1 MIFPYVI
8 CRRDERICLTDWLC
22 VCVSKTNSNFSYSP
36 SKIGWADFSRILHNN
51 STPRR
56 NHTFWAAF
64 EYLYPFC
71 IYGGSNFP
79 FFHILWSWLLTL
91 RIALPCICVMKTW
104 LADVICFD
112 ICLLRDFSC
121 NVILRIVVVFFVRTH
136 TVFISFLKGLC
147 LVSYQNLMHCLVA
160 GNHILLFCKLV
171 ESHFKVL

>member
-1 MIFPYVI
+1 MKEFV
-8 CRRDERICLTDWLC
+8 WLIDC
-22 VCVSKTNSNFSYSP
+22 VCVWVKQTQTSPIPPAKLGEPILLGFCTTTQLRDVGLIIYSGQRLN
-36 SKIGWADFSRILHNN
+36 IFIHFVF
-51 STPRR
+51 T
-56 NHTFWAAF
+56 
-64 EYLYPFC
+64 
-71 IYGGSNFP
+71 GGSNFP
-79 FFHILWSWLLTL
+79 FFHILWSRLITL